1 MTDELISCMLSLLC
15 YWDTYLDDLGSMS
28 VSFRYSAEVTHR
40 PGRGRPVFSVEKDQ
54 IEYLHSLH
62 FSWPEISNLLGISR
76 MTLYRRR
83 RDFGLL
89 QLTPNRVVSSDELI
103 GIIQQLRHDNPY
115 CGETMIMGHLR
126 AMDVKVTR
134 DKLRSII
141 RAIDPLNTALR
152 WQHNSTSRRPYSVP
166 GPNSLW
172 HLGERLFVKLPFKF
186 SHTSVYIIIHE
197 FIPFLY
203 RWSPQANSVE
213 ICDPLWYRWI
223 QPFNNVHEMLN

>member
-1 MTDELISCMLSLLC
+1 MECVFLSLFDSCERQIGVASEAYSNYIIEKLEYGLRNVYLVNERLAVACEPETELEPEEEEVFLRYREMTDELISCMLSLLC

-115 CGETMIMGHLR
+115 CGETMINGTFEGNGCQGDKR
-126 AMDVKVTR
+126 QAKVNNQSN
-134 DKLRSII
+134 RS
-141 RAIDPLNTALR
+141 T
-152 WQHNSTSRRPYSVP
+152 QHCFT
-166 GPNSLW
+166 LA
-172 HLGERLFVKLPFKF
+172 
-186 SHTSVYIIIHE
+186 T
-197 FIPFLY
+197 
-203 RWSPQANSVE
+203 Q
-213 ICDPLWYRWI
+213 
-223 QPFNNVHEMLN
+223 